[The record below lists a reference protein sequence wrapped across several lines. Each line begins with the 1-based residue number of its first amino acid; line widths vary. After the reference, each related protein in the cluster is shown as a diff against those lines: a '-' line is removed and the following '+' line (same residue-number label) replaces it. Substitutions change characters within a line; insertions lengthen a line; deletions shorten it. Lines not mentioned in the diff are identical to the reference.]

1 MARTVRGRKLT
12 HAERAG
18 QGANVLYT
26 GVTLLLYLA
35 GWLGLRRWAGA
46 PPSATRPSLLRETC
60 GGVKSTVVPVPVM
73 GGPAVG
79 SPARLG
85 VEASARGRGPAPAA
99 LPRSSSIKL
108 AVLSQGCS
116 SFSGRSSEEVCG
128 EIAGGREIAEN
139 R

>member
-1 MARTVRGRKLT
+1 MGRGPYERDPAHRFCANGRPDRSPRPAAAR
-12 HAERAG
+12 
-18 QGANVLYT
+18 
-26 GVTLLLYLA
+26 
-35 GWLGLRRWAGA
+35 
-46 PPSATRPSLLRETC
+46 TC
-60 GGVKSTVVPVPVM
+60 GGVKSTVVPVPAM

-79 SPARLG
+79 SLARLG
-85 VEASARGRGPAPAA
+85 VEAGDRRWGLAPAA
-99 LPRSSSIKL
+99 LPRASSIKL